1 MEQYYEQNV
10 TNNNIDNRTK
20 RTKTLT
26 VAKSVCLVLGIAPLL
41 MTAMFLM
48 NEALLFMVFILI
60 AIAIPFFVAA
70 IVINYFNKR
79 NNTEYD
85 YVIDGEK
92 ITISEIYYRQNRKL
106 KYTIQLRSIE
116 SVGTFDSVGYKK
128 VQSNAVKKHLAL
140 VNYDDEKV
148 IVYIYYYTPKGK
160 KIIFIEPNRGFV
172 IALKRSVAVL
182 TVFDESMDDLIKLL
196 EDREAEAN
204 DLS

>member
-48 NEALLFMVFILI
+48 NEALLFIVFILI
-60 AIAIPFFVAA
+60 ALAIPFFVAA

-128 VQSNAVKKHLAL
+128 VQNNAVKKHLAL

-172 IALKRSVAVL
+172 IALKRSVAAL